1 MTSTPNPSAPGTGPS
16 PSGPS
21 QTGSGV
27 DRADPVTNWF
37 GRNGWVVAA
46 VWLIFLAF
54 PALTVLGQDDI
65 SGPRKAVSLAL
76 MVVFAA
82 VYSHGFRCQ
91 EVAIRHAG
99 DPANQPPK
107 IFAAGRAHLG
117 TLIALTLVVFAVV
130 DLPALGLVPFV
141 VTFAVFFLPWPWVMV
156 CFATGLAT
164 SVVVPFAMDALDDLW
179 LISLIVVG
187 TGGGAM
193 LIRVVDAS
201 VAAQAELRTDLVIS
215 DERNRMARDVH
226 DVLGH
231 SLTAIIL
238 KVELTK
244 RLLDGVESSD
254 TEHGERLESS
264 RAQLSELESIS
275 RSALAEIRSTV
286 GGLRTVELGSEITM
300 ARTVLADAG
309 VDLLVT
315 GNVSAVSETKRQVLA
330 WVLREAVTNIV
341 RHAEATTCHI
351 ELAPGPEQVLLR
363 ITDDGVGMAG
373 QGEGNG
379 LRGLRE
385 RVAAGGAELHVGR
398 VEPGSDQQGGAGDPG
413 RPGTRIEVTT

>member
-1 MTSTPNPSAPGTGPS
+1 MPTPSDDQATPAPTGR
-16 PSGPS
+16 
-21 QTGSGV
+21 GV
-27 DRADPVTNWF
+27 DRADPSTNWF

-54 PALTVLGQDDI
+54 PALTILSQDDI
-65 SGPRKAVSLAL
+65 SGRRKAIALAL
-76 MVVFAA
+76 MAVFAL
-82 VYSHGFRCQ
+82 VYSHGFRYQ
-91 EVAIRHAG
+91 EMAIRQAEH
-99 DPANQPPK
+99 PANQPAQ
-107 IFAAGRAHLG
+107 IVVAGWAHLG
-117 TLIALTLVVFAVV
+117 TLIALALVVFAVV

-141 VTFAVFFLPWPWVMV
+141 VTFAVFFLPWPWVLA
-156 CFATGLAT
+156 CFSTGLALT
-164 SVVVPFAMDALDDLW
+164 VLVPLAMDALDDLW
-179 LISLIVVG
+179 LMSLIVVG

-201 VAAQAELRTDLVIS
+201 AAAQAELRTDLVIS

-231 SLTAIIL
+231 SLTAVIL

-244 RLLDGVESSD
+244 RLLDGVESND
-254 TEHGERLESS
+254 PEHHKRLETS
-264 RAQLSELESIS
+264 RAQLDELESIS

-286 GGLRTVELGSEITM
+286 GGLRTAELGSEITM

-309 VDLLVT
+309 VELLVT
-315 GNVSAVSETKRQVLA
+315 GKVAEVPEAKRQVLA

-341 RHAEATTCHI
+341 RHAKATRCHI
-351 ELAPGPEQVLLR
+351 ELAPDPEQLLLR

-373 QGEGNG
+373 RGEGNG

-398 VEPGSDQQGGAGDPG
+398 GEPGDEREGSAGDSSG
-413 RPGTRIEVTT
+413 SGTRIEVMA